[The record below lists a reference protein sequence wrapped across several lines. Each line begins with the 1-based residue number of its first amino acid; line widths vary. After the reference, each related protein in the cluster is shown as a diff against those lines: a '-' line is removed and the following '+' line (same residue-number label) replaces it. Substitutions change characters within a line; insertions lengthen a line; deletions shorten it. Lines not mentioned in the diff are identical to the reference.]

1 MVALTGLIVVAEN
14 ADSIN
19 HKDQPVLVR
28 MRRALQRMRDFP
40 DDDLRKGRLGVRD
53 ACLGQQHSLHASQCA
68 TGFEVLSMPPTH
80 EMQLDEAYRW
90 ASGAANGRS
99 EERAEAIGGRLQAF
113 VGPNAA

>member
-80 EMQLDEAYRW
+80 EMQLDEA
-90 ASGAANGRS
+90 
-99 EERAEAIGGRLQAF
+99 
-113 VGPNAA
+113 